1 MGNCLRRRRA
11 IHPDSPV
18 IEARSHPKAESEI
31 DDPDVSRRKSL
42 YRTVDPTIPKSFYP
56 EVVGISREEEQC
68 RRTRQKIV
76 IKETEK
82 PLRCRIEDIMR
93 EWREGSI
100 LGQIESHALSIPSE
114 CAASVETLALS
125 LTNPRSKYVN
135 SLCALDPFHLQ
146 IAKAY
151 AIYFWV
157 ANNIRL
163 SHTMWKR
170 FLSNSEGLRSSSE
183 AEEVLQRRECLSI
196 GHANLFLSIATAAG
210 LTARVVMGNIKLCR
224 SLSSQ
229 DYKQEFKP
237 SRVNQHWWN
246 MVVSSVC
253 LKMWCNACW
262 WSVHV
267 GNACVIYCWEITL
280 P

>member
-1 MGNCLRRRRA
+1 MIPMGNCLRHRRRA
-11 IHPDSPV
+11 IYPDLRSPV
-18 IEARSHPKAESEI
+18 VEAKNVTIVEPEIENH
-31 DDPDVSRRKSL
+31 DVPRRKSL
-42 YRTVDPTIPKSFYP
+42 YHTVDPTIPESFHP

-68 RRTRQKIV
+68 RCTRKSIA
-76 IKETEK
+76 IKETEE
-82 PLRCRIEDIMR
+82 PLRCRVEEILK

-100 LGQIESHALSIPSE
+100 LAQIESHALSIPSE
-114 CAASVETLALS
+114 RAASVETLALS
-125 LTNPRSKYVN
+125 LTNSESKYVN

-157 ANNIRL
+157 ANNICF
-163 SHTMWKR
+163 SHSLWKR
-170 FLSNSEGLRSSSE
+170 FLSNSEGLRSRAK

-210 LTARVVMGNIKLCR
+210 LTARVVMGNIKLCQ

-246 MVVSSVC
+246 IVVSC
-253 LKMWCNACW
+253 LK
-262 WSVHV
+262 
-267 GNACVIYCWEITL
+267 T
-280 P
+280 